1 MSSIITS
8 LIGVACL
15 GIFLLAFG
23 GGGVYLIY
31 SSRKTRAQAE
41 ASQNWPVAAGSVVRS
56 EIGESTSTDSD
67 GDESTSYH
75 PVVEY
80 TYQVAGQSFNGK
92 RITFGPVTGS
102 SNPRKA
108 QEVLSRY
115 PSGGA
120 VQVYYN
126 PQKPGEAVLEK
137 RASGTNVMLIL
148 GIVFLAI
155 TACLGLPGLV
165 YAAVSLL
172 NRLVGG

>member
-1 MSSIITS
+1 MSSILSS
-8 LIGVACL
+8 LIGFACL

-23 GGGVYLIY
+23 GGGIYLIIA
-31 SSRKTRAQAE
+31 SRKTRAQAE
-41 ASQNWPVAAGSVVRS
+41 ASQNWPAAAGSVLRS
-56 EIGESTSTDSD
+56 EVGESTSTDSD
-67 GDESTSYH
+67 GDTSTTYH

-80 TYQVAGQSFNGK
+80 TYQVGGQSFTGR
-92 RITFGPVTGS
+92 RITFGPVTGN

-126 PQKPGEAVLEK
+126 PQKPDEAVLEK

-165 YAAVSLL
+165 MAAVSLL
-172 NRLVGG
+172 GRLTGS